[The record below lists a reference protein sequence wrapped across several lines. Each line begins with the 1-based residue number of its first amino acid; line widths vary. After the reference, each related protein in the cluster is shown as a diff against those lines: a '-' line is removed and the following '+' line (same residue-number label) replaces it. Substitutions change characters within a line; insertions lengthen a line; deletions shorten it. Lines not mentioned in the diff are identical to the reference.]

1 MIVRAGLGRY
11 RGMRGRAWRGMGYVS
26 PVGFADENSFQAAV
40 IASFPT
46 CPPPYDPACE
56 GTRDAQI
63 SANLNE
69 WVTNPQSCHNIV
81 CNTSGTPAI
90 AAQPSGGIGY
100 NTTSGF
106 VFVQP
111 QPAQVAT
118 PTSAP
123 TAPNPVSPRGPRPV
137 PFQSASPSMAPGG
150 TAASSN
156 APTPV
161 QTQTAPV
168 DTAMNPIILASSCTA
183 GQSYVAPGAAYQ
195 YPPYVGQIAYNG
207 ACETIPT
214 GTTASATD
222 FLSSIPIW
230 GWALAGLGVILL
242 TRGGKR

>member
-1 MIVRAGLGRY
+1 MMMRSGLGRY
-11 RGMRGRAWRGMGYVS
+11 RGGRGLGYVS
-26 PVGFADENSFQAAV
+26 PIGFADEASFQAAV
-40 IASFPT
+40 IASFPA
-46 CPPPYDPACE
+46 CPPPFDPTCE
-56 GTRDAQI
+56 NPRDAQI
-63 SANLNE
+63 AANLNE

-81 CNTSGTPAI
+81 CNTSGAVVP
-90 AAQPSGGIGY
+90 QPSGGIGY

-106 VFVQP
+106 VPITAPPTSTVRS
-111 QPAQVAT
+111 T
-118 PTSAP
+118 PTP
-123 TAPNPVSPRGPRPV
+123 KPVTFRPV
-137 PFQSASPSMAPGG
+137 RTVPFSSASPSTAPGG

-161 QTQTAPV
+161 QTQAAPI
-168 DTAMNPIILASSCTA
+168 DSATNPIILASSCTA

-214 GTTASATD
+214 STTAGATD